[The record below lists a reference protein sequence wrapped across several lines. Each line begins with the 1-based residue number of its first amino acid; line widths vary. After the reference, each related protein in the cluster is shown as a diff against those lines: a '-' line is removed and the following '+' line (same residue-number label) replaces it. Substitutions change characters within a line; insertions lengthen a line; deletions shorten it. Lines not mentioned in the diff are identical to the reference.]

1 MLINFQ
7 CRQCRVVFDSEVGE
21 ITMPADAD
29 RPQFEHPI
37 GCPRCGPRSLDE
49 VWLTERGQSQL
60 TAAVL
65 SP

>member
-21 ITMPADAD
+21 ITMPAEAE

-37 GCPRCGPRSLDE
+37 VCARCGQRSMDE
-49 VWLTERGQSQL
+49 VWLTELGQSQL

-65 SP
+65 SS